1 MKEATL
7 PHDPNIKLPAAVR
20 AAAARSDEII
30 KAMNAQEGVTSESN
44 GEQPAAQ
51 VAPEPAQPVSEPAQP
66 APEPVAESTKPAKGN
81 KEGTS
86 TDDES
91 SWERRYNSMKGRFDR
106 SQTQIKDLSEQI
118 QSLQNVIATMQV
130 QAQSQPLPDIQVE
143 KLITEDEERD
153 YGQDFL
159 KVVGKKAKEEIVPII
174 KGYEAKIA
182 ELEKKL
188 QGVNSVV
195 TQDSHAKLMTTL
207 DEKLPTWRD
216 LNTNEDFLSWLRL
229 PDPFSGVIRHDML
242 KAAYAAGNASRVLAF
257 FNGFLAEEAAVAP
270 AKGDSDDVPTETVAK
285 VPLAKLAA
293 PGRAKTAAGNSAP
306 AEKPIFTRAQIASFY
321 ADVANGKY
329 RGKDGDKNKLE
340 ALIFEAQREGRIR

>member
-1 MKEATL
+1 MNEATL

-30 KAMNAQEGVTSESN
+30 KALKGGQEVTQESNTEPAPQEQPPAEAQFQASESSA
-44 GEQPAAQ
+44 EPPKESAKQ
-51 VAPEPAQPVSEPAQP
+51 VS
-66 APEPVAESTKPAKGN
+66 
-81 KEGTS
+81 KEGS
-86 TDDES
+86 DDDS

-106 SQTQIKDLSEQI
+106 SQSQIKELSEQV
-118 QSLQNVIATMQV
+118 QSLQNVIATMQL
-130 QAQSQPLPDIQVE
+130 QAPSQPMPEFQAE

-159 KVVGKKAKEEIVPII
+159 KVVGKKAKEELAPII

-182 ELEKKL
+182 EMEKKL

-195 TQDSHAKLMTTL
+195 AQDSHAKLMSTL

-216 LNTNEDFLSWLRL
+216 LNTNEEFLSWLRL
-229 PDPFSGVIRHDML
+229 PDPFSGAIRHDML

-270 AKGDSDDVPTETVAK
+270 AQGDSDDVPTEKVAK

-329 RGKDGDKNKLE
+329 RGKDSDKNKFE
-340 ALIFEAQREGRIR
+340 AQIFEAQREGRIR

>member
-7 PHDPNIKLPAAVR
+7 PHDPNVKLPAAVR
-20 AAAARSDEII
+20 AAAARSNEMI
-30 KAMNAQEGVTSESN
+30 ASL
-44 GEQPAAQ
+44 
-51 VAPEPAQPVSEPAQP
+51 
-66 APEPVAESTKPAKGN
+66 KPATEVTPEGN
-81 KEGTS
+81 EPSADAPQPPQETSFQQEAPAEPPREAPKEPPKEVPKDG
-86 TDDES
+86 DDN
-91 SWERRYNSMKGRFDR
+91 WERRYLAMKGRFER
-106 SQTQIKDLSEQI
+106 SQDQLKELSGQI
-118 QSLQNVIATMQV
+118 QNLEKVIATMQV
-130 QAQSQPLPDIQVE
+130 QAPSQPLPELSAE

-159 KVVGKKAKEEIVPII
+159 KVVGKKAKEEFMPVI
-174 KGYEAKIA
+174 KAYEAKIA
-182 ELEKKL
+182 ELEKKV

-195 TQDSHAKLMTTL
+195 AQDNHSKLLSTL

-216 LNTNEDFLSWLRL
+216 LNTNEEFLSWLRL

-270 AKGDSDDVPTETVAK
+270 ANSDPDVPTEKVAK

-293 PGRAKTAAGNSAP
+293 PGRAKTAAGTSAP
-306 AEKPIFTRAQIASFY
+306 AEKPIFTRAQITQFY

-329 RGKDGDKNKLE
+329 RGKDADKNKLE
-340 ALIFEAQREGRIR
+340 AQIFEAQREGRIR

>member
-1 MKEATL
+1 VKEVTL

-20 AAAARSDEII
+20 AAAARSDEIVR
-30 KAMNAQEGVTSESN
+30 AMNAQDGVTSESN
-44 GEQPAAQ
+44 GEQSGAQ
-51 VAPEPAQPVSEPAQP
+51 ATPEPVQSGAQA
-66 APEPVAESTKPAKGN
+66 APEPVQPVSQPPKVTKEA
-81 KEGTS
+81 TS
-86 TDDES
+86 SDDES

-106 SQTQIKDLSEQI
+106 SQTQIRDLSDQI
-118 QSLQNVIATMQV
+118 QSLQNVIATMQ
-130 QAQSQPLPDIQVE
+130 AQTSSQPMPEFQVE

-159 KVVGKKAKEEIVPII
+159 KVVGKKAKEELAPII
-174 KGYEAKIA
+174 KGYEAKIT

-188 QGVNSVV
+188 QGVHGVV
-195 TQDSHAKLMTTL
+195 AQDSHAKLMSTL
-207 DEKLPTWRD
+207 DERLSTWRD
-216 LNTNEDFLSWLRL
+216 LNTNEEFLSWLKL
-229 PDPFSGVIRHDML
+229 PDPFSGAIRHDML

-270 AKGDSDDVPTETVAK
+270 VKGDSDDVPTERVAK

-293 PGRAKTAAGNSAP
+293 PGRAKTAAGSSAP
-306 AEKPIFTRAQIASFY
+306 AEKPTFTRAQIAQFY

-340 ALIFEAQREGRIR
+340 VQIFDAQREGRIR